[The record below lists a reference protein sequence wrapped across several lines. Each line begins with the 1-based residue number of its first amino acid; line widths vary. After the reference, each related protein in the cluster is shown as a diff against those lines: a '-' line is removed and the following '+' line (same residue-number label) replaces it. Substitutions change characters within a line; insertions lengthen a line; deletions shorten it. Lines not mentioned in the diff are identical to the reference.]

1 MKNPRGSRSTRRAVL
16 GGAAAFGLLCV
27 GGLHP
32 RNAHAHSLKVGQPA
46 PPAVM
51 VTLDGKRIST
61 KDLLGRVVILTFW
74 ATYCEP
80 CREELP
86 RLSAYAAEHERDGLT
101 VLAFSLDEPDQM
113 DEVRRVASTLSFPVG
128 LLREDSVPGYGRIW
142 RMPANFLIGRD
153 GTLVENGWV
162 LRDSSWTAD
171 RLERIVTP
179 LLRDR

>member
-1 MKNPRGSRSTRRAVL
+1 MTKARGNRSARRAVL
-16 GGAAAFGLLCV
+16 KGAAAFGLLCV
-27 GGLHP
+27 GGLRP
-32 RNAHAHSLKVGQPA
+32 REARARSLKVGQPA

-51 VTLDGKRIST
+51 VTLDGKRIAT
-61 KDLLGRVVILTFW
+61 KELLGRVVILTFW

-86 RLSAYAAEHERDGLT
+86 RLSAYAAEHENDGLT

-113 DEVRRVASTLSFPVG
+113 DEVRKVAATLKFPVG

-153 GTLVENGWV
+153 GTLLENGWD
-162 LRDSSWTAD
+162 LRDSSWTAE
-171 RLERIVTP
+171 RLERLVTP
-179 LLRDR
+179 LLRER